1 MGLNVQ
7 KIFRNSNGGGIGM
20 PGLLLAVL
28 LVLLAVP
35 LNAANG
41 HSAGGKAG
49 LFLSL
54 VDHRLTLDARQVPLR
69 DLLKELSKQSGY
81 TFTGDGAQVLDPIS
95 LTLSDFPL
103 EDAIGRIL
111 ENYSFIKLSGGGNGR
126 PGIIRVMGAS
136 RGAAIPAPAP
146 PVAAPGQGELPFSNL
161 TLEELKD
168 RQVDSD

>member
-1 MGLNVQ
+1 MSLNLQ
-7 KIFRNSNGGGIGM
+7 KIFRNLSGRGVGM
-20 PGLLLAVL
+20 PGLLLAVF
-28 LVLLAVP
+28 LVLLAAP

-69 DLLKELSKQSGY
+69 DLLRELSKQSGY

-126 PGIIRVMGAS
+126 PGIIRVMGS
-136 RGAAIPAPAP
+136 SQGTSMPVPIP
-146 PVAAPGQGELPFSNL
+146 PVADPGQRDVPFSNL